1 MRNEGLGSEFCV
13 NESQAHTVE
22 MNRCQDV
29 LYCHLNRSWG
39 VNEGQEGFPP
49 HGHHRMVDEV
59 CYSCLFLKHPTQ
71 TTAKS
76 ERLKAKVH

>member
-29 LYCHLNRSWG
+29 LYCHLNRSQG

-49 HGHHRMVDEV
+49 TMDITKWLMRCVIPA
-59 CYSCLFLKHPTQ
+59 SF
-71 TTAKS
+71 
-76 ERLKAKVH
+76 